1 MHSCRHGSDCDLSV
15 YEGDDGFAIEIPRER
30 VLNDDIPPQPSPDL
44 LKTKEGEREFF
55 RMRAR
60 IHDWYEASHEQI
72 TLPHAGEWLHE
83 PDLDSLRARL
93 LDLRALGYR
102 IPDRVFADIEAKM
115 NEAPESKRSDPE
127 PQ

>member
-1 MHSCRHGSDCDLSV
+1 MLSDM
-15 YEGDDGFAIEIPRER
+15 
-30 VLNDDIPPQPSPDL
+30 PPPPSPDL

-60 IHDWYEASHEQI
+60 IHDWVETDLVKI
-72 TLPHAGEWLHE
+72 TLPHAGECFVE
-83 PDLDSLRARL
+83 PTLESFRARL
-93 LDLRALGYR
+93 LELRALGYR
-102 IPDRVFADIEAKM
+102 IPDRVFPDIEVKM